1 MQENESLRCSK
12 WNLTA
17 WMSSYKF
24 LKGISAQV
32 HHFLNLSPRSLRQP
46 RMICSNEQTN
56 IPCLRMTST
65 QLLSRSWLPVDLPKT
80 TKPGAPRPWSNI
92 SRWVGGKAGNNSQTK
107 PTSPPPPLNISYE
120 KLLPMIRELSNFRWS
135 EPIKT
140 NPTKRDRSR
149 KCAYHKEHGHTTKQC
164 RNLHYLVEKLI
175 RDGYLK
181 QYVHL
186 EEKRGEVARN
196 PATTTSPTSATPRA
210 IINYINGGP
219 IDEEYNSKW
228 KRQR

>member
-1 MQENESLRCSK
+1 MSRGQDRQQQSNQASL
-12 WNLTA
+12 T
-17 WMSSYKF
+17 
-24 LKGISAQV
+24 
-32 HHFLNLSPRSLRQP
+32 
-46 RMICSNEQTN
+46 
-56 IPCLRMTST
+56 
-65 QLLSRSWLPVDLPKT
+65 
-80 TKPGAPRPWSNI
+80 
-92 SRWVGGKAGNNSQTK
+92 
-107 PTSPPPPLNISYE
+107 PLNISYE
-120 KLLPMIRELSNFRWS
+120 KLFPMIRELSQFRWP
-135 EPIKT
+135 EPIKMD
-140 NPTKRDRSR
+140 PAKRNGSR

-175 RDGYLK
+175 RAGYLK

-196 PATTTSPTSATPRA
+196 LATTTSPTSATLRA

>member
-1 MQENESLRCSK
+1 
-12 WNLTA
+12 
-17 WMSSYKF
+17 
-24 LKGISAQV
+24 
-32 HHFLNLSPRSLRQP
+32 
-46 RMICSNEQTN
+46 MIC
-56 IPCLRMTST
+56 
-65 QLLSRSWLPVDLPKT
+65 
-80 TKPGAPRPWSNI
+80 
-92 SRWVGGKAGNNSQTK
+92 
-107 PTSPPPPLNISYE
+107 
-120 KLLPMIRELSNFRWS
+120 ELSNFRWS

-175 RDGYLK
+175 RAGYLK

-228 KRQR
+228 KRQRQFWAASIRERASSIQPGLADEGMSPIDGVITFPPVDPNRVLQPHQDALILTLGIDDFDVRQILVDPGSSADLL